1 MGPVEMALKVL
12 PFNETLQQEL
22 AKLETEGWQA
32 VPGLT
37 PAVSYVLFRAVAQP
51 QPVVAE
57 PVAAGFGQL
66 GIDETKVHIYRNG
79 KLVEAGENSNG

>member
-1 MGPVEMALKVL
+1 MGPVEMALKIF

-22 AKLETEGWQA
+22 AKLEAEGWQV
-32 VPGLT
+32 VPGLA
-37 PAVSYVLFRAVAQP
+37 PAVSYVLFRPALQP
-51 QPVVAE
+51 QPVAE